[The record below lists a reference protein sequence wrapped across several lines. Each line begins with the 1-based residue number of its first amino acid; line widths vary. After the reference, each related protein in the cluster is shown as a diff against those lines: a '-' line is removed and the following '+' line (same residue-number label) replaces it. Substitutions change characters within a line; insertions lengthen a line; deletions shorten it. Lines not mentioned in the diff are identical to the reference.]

1 MQTLVSKTL
10 AKSAILASLSVVLM
24 STSCKK
30 DPTVEPVVD
39 DKPSYS
45 IPSTYAF
52 NGGDGLT
59 SVDYAG
65 QTDRINQLVELN
77 NKLKTGDAGQL
88 LSAQALKDMFANV
101 GGNGNGN
108 FTFTSTRQ
116 LKDKCFS
123 LDASVYEAIYDSAAV
138 ASDSGAVF
146 AVAANGKAG
155 LATRSNN
162 TTILVDKNGFEFTQK
177 NQKGLMGAVFLY
189 QIFNVYLSDA
199 KIGDAVDNT
208 NLVAGKNYTA
218 MEHYADE
225 AFGYFGAPIDFKS
238 NYTGTGTPRYW
249 ASYSAEMD
257 AVLGCTDKIMLAF
270 RTMRAA
276 ITNKD
281 MVTKN
286 KQRDILYTE
295 LEKLVAACII
305 HYANDVLVETN
316 QGNMLHQ
323 LSEMYGFMQGLKYNT
338 VEKRKITNSEL
349 TVLFNHLGTNLW
361 NVTANDLNAIKDD
374 LATRYGLTAVK
385 NTL

>member
-1 MQTLVSKTL
+1 MQTLVSKTVVKG
-10 AKSAILASLSVVLM
+10 AMLASLSVVLM
-24 STSCKK
+24 ATSCKK
-30 DPTVEPVVD
+30 DGPVDEPVD
-39 DKPSYS
+39 DKT
-45 IPSTYAF
+45 TYTVPATYTF
-52 NGGDGLT
+52 NGSDGLT

-77 NKLKTGDAGQL
+77 NKLKTGDAGQP
-88 LSAQALKDMFANV
+88 LSAQTLKDMFANV
-101 GGNGNGN
+101 GGNGSGN

-123 LDASVYEAIYDSAAV
+123 LDASIYEAIYDSAAV
-138 ASDSGAVF
+138 ASDSGAVL

-155 LATRSNN
+155 LIKRSTNA
-162 TTILVDKNGFEFTQK
+162 TILVDKNGFEFTQK

-199 KIGDAVDNT
+199 KLGDAVDNT
-208 NLVAGKNYTA
+208 TLVAGKNYTA

-238 NYTGTGTPRYW
+238 NYTGTGTTRYW
-249 ASYSAEMD
+249 ASYSAELD
-257 AVLGCTDKIMLAF
+257 GALGCSDKIMTAF

-281 MVTKN
+281 MVVKN
-286 KQRDILYTE
+286 QQREILYTE

-305 HYANDVLVETN
+305 HYVNEVSVETN
-316 QGNMLHQ
+316 QGNILHA
-323 LSEMYGFMQGLKYNT
+323 LSELCGFMQGLKYNT

-361 NVTANDLNAIKDD
+361 NVTSNHLNAIKDD
-374 LATRYGLTAVK
+374 LAARYGLTAVK

>member
-52 NGGDGLT
+52 NGSDGLT

-123 LDASVYEAIYDSAAV
+123 LDASVYEAIYDSAAL
-138 ASDSGAVF
+138 ASDSGAVL

-155 LATRSNN
+155 LIKRSNN
-162 TTILVDKNGFEFTQK
+162 ATILVDKNGFEFTQK

-189 QIFNVYLSDA
+189 QIFNSYLADA

-257 AVLGCTDKIMLAF
+257 VVLGCTDKIMLAF
-270 RTMRAA
+270 RTLRAA

-338 VEKRKITNSEL
+338 VEKRKISNSEL

>member
-1 MQTLVSKTL
+1 MQTLVSKTFIKG
-10 AKSAILASLSVVLM
+10 AMMASLSLVLM

-30 DPTVEPVVD
+30 EMNTD
-39 DKPSYS
+39 DTNNKTTYT
-45 IPSTYAF
+45 IPSTYTF
-52 NGGDGLT
+52 TRGDSS

-77 NKLKTGDAGQL
+77 TKLKTGDAGQV
-88 LSAQALKDMFANV
+88 LSAQVLNDMFANT
-101 GGNGNGN
+101 GGNGGGN
-108 FTFTSTRQ
+108 FSFSSTRQ

-123 LDASVYEAIYDSAAV
+123 LDVSIYTSLYDSAAI
-138 ASDSGAVF
+138 ASDSGAVG
-146 AVAANGKAG
+146 ALAANGKAG
-155 LATRSNN
+155 LITRSNN
-162 TTILVDKNGFEFTQK
+162 ATILVDRNGFEFTQV

-189 QIFNVYLSDA
+189 RIFNDYLADS

-208 NLVAGKNYTA
+208 NLVPGKNYTA
-218 MEHYADE
+218 MEHAADE
-225 AFGYFGAPIDFKS
+225 AFGYFGATADFKS
-238 NYTGTGTPRYW
+238 NYTGSGIQRYW
-249 ASYSAEMD
+249 ASYSNELD
-257 AVLGCTDKIMLAF
+257 PVLGCNDKIMTAF

-286 KQRDILYTE
+286 QQREILYVE

-305 HYANDVLVETN
+305 HYANEALAETN
-316 QGNMLHQ
+316 QGNLLHE

-361 NVTANDLNAIKDD
+361 NVSTQGLNAIKDD
-374 LATRYGLTAVK
+374 LAARYGLESVK

>member
-1 MQTLVSKTL
+1 MQTIVSKTFIKG
-10 AKSAILASLSVVLM
+10 AVLASFSVILM

-30 DPTVEPVVD
+30 DGPIEEDKD
-39 DKPSYS
+39 DKVTIPTTYS
-45 IPSTYAF
+45 F
-52 NGGDGLT
+52 NGSDGLS

-65 QTDRINQLVELN
+65 QTDRINHLVELN

-88 LSAQALKDMFANV
+88 LNAQALKDMFANV
-101 GGNGNGN
+101 GGNGSGN
-108 FTFTSTRQ
+108 FTFTSSRQ

-138 ASDSGAVF
+138 ASDSGAVGVF
-146 AVAANGKAG
+146 AANGKAG
-155 LATRSNN
+155 LIQRSTNA
-162 TTILVDKNGFEFTQK
+162 TILVDKNGFEFTQK

-199 KIGDAVDNT
+199 KLGDAVDNT
-208 NLVAGKNYTA
+208 TLVAGKNYTA

-225 AFGYFGAPIDFKS
+225 AFGYFGAPIDFKA

-281 MVTKN
+281 MATKN
-286 KQRDILYTE
+286 QQRDILYTE

-305 HYANDVLVETN
+305 HYANEVLVETN
-316 QGNMLHQ
+316 QGNILHA

-338 VEKRKITNSEL
+338 VEKRKISNSEL

-361 NVTANDLNAIKDD
+361 NVTSNGLNAIKDD
-374 LATRYGLTAVK
+374 LAARYGLTAVK